1 MADDKSK
8 VGADDRRTVAGDD
21 GYEVRYFAEK
31 HGITPDQAR
40 DLINKHG
47 NDRETL
53 DREAE
58 KLKSA

>member
-8 VGADDRRTVAGDD
+8 TGADDRRRVARDE

-40 DLINKHG
+40 ALIDKHG

-58 KLKSA
+58 RLKKG